1 MSDEECQL
9 VDRALGG
16 EEAAAQTIYT
26 AHAGRV
32 KAYFLRSGFGRSDA
46 DDLTQ
51 EVFFRAFKS
60 LGTFQPQR
68 GALRQW
74 LGAIARN
81 VARRH
86 FSRRTD
92 PESFDPELAEE
103 MFAGGDNPGAGAAA
117 REEFEAVRACV
128 AALPAELGQIVRLRY
143 VEARTTRGIAAVT
156 LVPEATVRLR
166 LKQAME
172 LLARCLKDRGFVE

>member
-1 MSDEECQL
+1 MSDEERQL
-9 VDRALGG
+9 VNRALAG
-16 EEAAAQTIYT
+16 EQEAAEAIYA

-32 KAYFLRSGFGRSDA
+32 KAYFLRSGFARPDA

-51 EVFFRAFKS
+51 EVFLQVFKS
-60 LGTFQPQR
+60 LETFQPQR
-68 GALRQW
+68 GGLRQW

-81 VARRH
+81 VARKH
-86 FSRRTD
+86 LSRRAE
-92 PESFDPELAEE
+92 PEDFDPALAEE
-103 MFAGGDNPGAGAAA
+103 MFAGGENPGAGAAA

-143 VEARTTRGIAAVT
+143 VEGRTTRGITAVT
-156 LVPEATVRLR
+156 LLPEATVRLR

-172 LLARCLKDRGFVE
+172 LLAQCLKDKGFLK